1 MSVQDLKNVVNAVCD
16 DYRDQL
22 NEDLQRV
29 EQIISLASKIHD
41 NRSARFVPNSF
52 IHDTSKAIEIVHKLN
67 TVEVLR
73 TFLIEA
79 VEDADAEQLLDAGD
93 TLRKVQL
100 EEGLS

>member
-1 MSVQDLKNVVNAVCD
+1 MSTQDLKNVVNAICD

-29 EQIISLASKIHD
+29 EQLISLASRIHD
-41 NRSARFVPNSF
+41 NRSARFLPVTF

-67 TVEVLR
+67 TVETLR

-79 VEDADAEQLLDAGD
+79 VDDADAEQLLDAGD
-93 TLRKVQL
+93 LLRKQEL
-100 EEGLS
+100 EDV